1 MIYGDYVLQG
11 GKFAGCLPEDVPL
24 ADLKFESSRGC
35 STVLDRL
42 ALQERYRALLPQ
54 RKRPADAKRAG
65 YPLSGN
71 GNGTAG
77 AGARMAG
84 YLEPRQIGVR

>member
-1 MIYGDYVLQG
+1 MMFGDYVLQG

-54 RKRPADAKRAG
+54 RKRAALHPRAG

-71 GNGTAG
+71 GNATAG
-77 AGARMAG
+77 AGARTAG
-84 YLEPRQIGVR
+84 YSSPHQIGVK